1 MNEIY
6 IYILGDGGLSGEI
19 LIVEAHNRQEAVAF
33 ANCYMGYDDEHY
45 WEIIETC
52 KNRRDI
58 INKNYFEGLV

>member
-6 IYILGDGGLSGEI
+6 ILGDEALSGEI
-19 LIVEAHNRQEAVAF
+19 LIVEAYNRQEAITL
-33 ANCYMGYDDEHY
+33 ANRYMGYNEEHY
-45 WEIIETC
+45 WEVIETC

>member
-6 IYILGDGGLSGEI
+6 ILGDEGLSGEI

-45 WEIIETC
+45 WEIIETS
-52 KNRRDI
+52 KARKDI